1 MNEQRLLSD
10 TEPGELVTV
19 SGSFLPVLII
29 SHVEMNAV
37 SDYNAVLVALPSK
50 AYRFYNRTVLSNVF
64 GKKLCQNAL

>member
-1 MNEQRLLSD
+1 MQLPLTD
-10 TEPGELVTV
+10 IEPGELITV
-19 SGSFLPVLII
+19 GKTSSCPVLII

-37 SDYNAVLVALPSK
+37 SDYNAVLVALLGK